1 MKQRKKN
8 YRAPLTSKVYHESKK
23 EKTYTLNNKKTAFL
37 KLCTKFSNPGFKHQ
51 FLSNYPN
58 IMKGKNFKSL
68 ELGGNESKKSREI
81 SGKNPI
87 IIKRFLTQQPS
98 DCWHSLLVSHKKQP
112 EKEKKKNKCWREH
125 LRMCGGQMR
134 SSPGPRGGLGRA
146 RESATCPH
154 PQGASST
161 GRKTSPPTREL
172 KTRTVNRPL
181 QWNLEL

>member
-125 LRMCGGQMR
+125 LRTCGGQ
-134 SSPGPRGGLGRA
+134 LGSCAARQA
-146 RESATCPH
+146 REEALGEPGSLQPVPTHRAPRL
-154 PQGASST
+154 QA
-161 GRKTSPPTREL
+161 GRRVHLPE
-172 KTRTVNRPL
+172 N
-181 QWNLEL
+181 